1 MNERTTRE
9 TFGALIVDLRVRL
22 FQVLA
27 YAMTGLGLFIY
38 LFALLPA
45 VNHGR
50 WVYIGIY
57 TGAYLWTLLITFGKR
72 ISYQLRVGSALFM
85 VSILAIAGL
94 LSRGLSGEGRFFLIA
109 LPIFS
114 TILVSPLVGAISLL
128 ICVLILLL
136 FALGMTQGFIPLPP
150 ADLLVSSSQMTDWM
164 NGILIFILV
173 GATLVFSLQQILEG
187 MNKSL
192 VKQKDLEVTLRREQS
207 QLEEAV
213 HQRTQGLE
221 KRLHQLRTATEIN
234 QTISTNLNPQMLLD
248 QVVHLVQSGF
258 SLYFAGI
265 FLIEPGSSH
274 AVLAAAT
281 GETGKQ
287 MIAAGMRNQ
296 FGDGSQVDW
305 AITNRKPKIAAVQV
319 PLPSLPLARSE
330 IVLPLISREKT
341 LGVVTL
347 QSDQP
352 DAFDED
358 DLIVLQGIA
367 IEIATVL
374 ENARLFQKTQENLE
388 EIRSLHQSYLQ
399 KSWSDYQPAAHN
411 LNFTYSPETG
421 SPEIETS
428 QVLMPLT
435 LRDQSIGQFT
445 LETGKDTLSADD
457 LAFIEAVTT
466 QTALALEN
474 ARLLEETQRRVSQEH
489 LINEMTVRFSQSL
502 QIEDILKTALH
513 EISRLPEVSEVA
525 VHLQV
530 PEEPGQAHD

>member
-1 MNERTTRE
+1 MNERTARD
-9 TFGALIVDLRVRL
+9 TFGALIVDLRLRL
-22 FQVLA
+22 FQVLS

-45 VNHGR
+45 VNHSR

-57 TGAYLWTLLITFGKR
+57 TGAYLWTLWITFGKS

-85 VSILAIAGL
+85 VFILAISSL
-94 LSRGLSGEGRFFLIA
+94 LSRGLSGEGRFFLLA

-114 TILVSPLVGAISLL
+114 TILIGPLVGAISLGM
-128 ICVLILLL
+128 CVLLLLL

-150 ADLLVSSSQMTDWM
+150 ADLLVSSSQMTDWL
-164 NGILIFILV
+164 NGMLIFILV
-173 GATLVFSLQQILEG
+173 GVTLVFSLQQILEG

-192 VKQKDLEVTLRREQS
+192 IKQKDLEVTLRREQS

-213 HQRTQGLE
+213 HQRTQDLE
-221 KRLHQLRTATEIN
+221 KRLNQLRTATEIS
-234 QTISTNLNPQMLLD
+234 QTISTNLNPQILLD
-248 QVVHLVQSGF
+248 QVVHRIQSGF

-265 FLIEPGSSH
+265 FLLEPGSGH
-274 AVLAAAT
+274 AVLVAAT
-281 GETGKQ
+281 GEAGKQ
-287 MIAAGMRNQ
+287 LIAAGMRNQ
-296 FGDGSQVDW
+296 PGDGSQVDW
-305 AITNRKPKIAAVQV
+305 AISNRKPKIAAVQTSQQ
-319 PLPSLPLARSE
+319 SLPLTRSE
-330 IVLPLISREKT
+330 IVLPLINREKT
-341 LGVVTL
+341 LGAVML
-347 QSDQP
+347 QSDLV

-367 IEIATVL
+367 NEIATVL
-374 ENARLFQKTQENLE
+374 ENARLFQNTQENLE

-399 KSWSDYQPAAHN
+399 KSWSDYQPAAQN
-411 LNFTYSPETG
+411 LNFTYSPEIG
-421 SPEIETS
+421 SPETETT
-428 QVLMPLT
+428 QVLVPLT

-445 LETGKDTLSADD
+445 LETGKDSLSTDD

-530 PEEPGQAHD
+530 PEEPGQSND